1 MKRIGVVAAAVA
13 ATAVLVIGVGVQAV
27 GGRGSAGAYVAP
39 PSAEPVADPA
49 APGWR
54 WESYGTVK
62 VQVPDS
68 WADSV
73 YSGLWTCGDRFR
85 PDGSTRT
92 PMVGRPW
99 RGPVQTIACLSV
111 PRLAERIPHL
121 WFDDSDAKPGITR
134 FDHGWATEVRVVA
147 GVPLAVFSN
156 DAAMR
161 RRILDS
167 AKRMDGTDPNGC
179 SVARPAVL
187 GDGQRPTG
195 PGLAAI
201 GEVKSIRV
209 CVYSYQLPGNPSV
222 FQAGLQIS
230 GDTARQLGDALRAAP
245 AGVGPVM
252 SSSNCEQ
259 PRSRDDLLLTVAG
272 ENGDQAVVVRYAT
285 CRSNGTDD
293 GTTLRRLTTDTLVP
307 LSKVLYA
314 EIPVLPIL
322 RDLAG
327 R

>member
-1 MKRIGVVAAAVA
+1 
-13 ATAVLVIGVGVQAV
+13 VQAI
-27 GGRGSAGAYVAP
+27 GCQ
-39 PSAEPVADPA
+39 PVPA
-49 APGWR
+49 
-54 WESYGTVK
+54 
-62 VQVPDS
+62 
-68 WADSV
+68 
-73 YSGLWTCGDRFR
+73 
-85 PDGSTRT
+85 
-92 PMVGRPW
+92 
-99 RGPVQTIACLSV
+99 
-111 PRLAERIPHL
+111 LAERIPHL
-121 WFDDSDAKPGITR
+121 WFDDPDAKPGITR

-156 DAAMR
+156 DAALR

-167 AKRMDGTDPNGC
+167 AEQMGSTDPNGC

-201 GEVKSIRV
+201 GEVKSIRM
-209 CVYSYQLPGNPSV
+209 CVYSYQLPGEPSV

-252 SSSNCEQ
+252 RSSNCKQAE
-259 PRSRDDLLLTVAG
+259 SRDDLLLTVAG
-272 ENGDQAVVVRYAT
+272 ENGEQAVVVRYAT

-293 GTTLRRLTTDTLVP
+293 GTTLRRLTRGTLLP
-307 LSKVLYA
+307 LSKVLYS
-314 EIPVLPIL
+314 EVPVLPIL
-322 RDLAG
+322 HDLPA

>member
-1 MKRIGVVAAAVA
+1 M
-13 ATAVLVIGVGVQAV
+13 QAV
-27 GGRGSAGAYVAP
+27 GCQ
-39 PSAEPVADPA
+39 PVPA
-49 APGWR
+49 
-54 WESYGTVK
+54 
-62 VQVPDS
+62 
-68 WADSV
+68 
-73 YSGLWTCGDRFR
+73 
-85 PDGSTRT
+85 
-92 PMVGRPW
+92 
-99 RGPVQTIACLSV
+99 
-111 PRLAERIPHL
+111 LAERVPHL

-156 DAAMR
+156 DATLR

-167 AKRMDGTDPNGC
+167 AERMGSTDPNGC

-201 GEVKSIRV
+201 GAVKSIRV

-230 GDTARQLGDALRAAP
+230 GDTARQLGDALRASP

-252 SSSNCEQ
+252 RSSNCEQ
-259 PRSRDDLLLTVAG
+259 ARSRDDLLLTVAG
-272 ENGDQAVVVRYAT
+272 ENGEQVVVVRYAT

-314 EIPVLPIL
+314 ELPVLPIL
-322 RDLAG
+322 HDLAG